1 MNRNLGVRTI
11 VFLTM
16 FLLIFVSFTST
27 VYSVPP
33 TSQEILIVDING
45 SGEYIR
51 IQDAIDN
58 ANSNDIIRIKEGVYS
73 ENNLEIL
80 KKITI
85 VGDKE
90 TNTVIDCR
98 GENGFIISS
107 SHVEI
112 HNIKI
117 INSGEYAIFIEP
129 ESTWCNISH
138 SIIEAAKK
146 NIGIRI
152 RSSYAVISNCN
163 IIGVDSTGT
172 GIEVQGLDNTIK
184 DCNIYGFTVGV
195 LTLVRASNNQIINCN
210 IYNNE
215 IAIDIRINS
224 HANLVSKCNIYV
236 NDLGLIIWQNSNN
249 NLIYL
254 NNFWKND
261 IDAEAEENNTW
272 DDGVRGNYW
281 SQYTGEDKDGD
292 KIGDT
297 PYKISEENI
306 DRYPLTA
313 LILPDEITL
322 PASVEQVTP
331 TWDDTPSF
339 TWSPSVY
346 SNGVKGYSVKIN
358 SMTEIYIGDT
368 TSWTSPYNLA
378 NGVHTFYV
386 KAIGTD
392 DTTSRYS
399 TVTFSIDTTFI
410 DTDGDGWSD
419 EEEQQYG
426 TNLNDIDNY
435 PLDTDLDRTP
445 DVIDTDDDNDGYND
459 EMEQSY
465 ATNTK
470 NPNSHPLD
478 TDNDGVPDEDSPSA
492 DYTGDVDD
500 DDDYLIDTIEI
511 RLGSNPKNGTD
522 VKKVYIT
529 GKPYYLID
537 VTRDNIYDIFYEPT
551 ADSITA
557 VEKRNENYL
566 IDENGDGKWD
576 YIYNTADGSIS
587 PYEEEQILPLMIL
600 IPVAILIIFAILFY
614 TLYYKR
620 YKPTITKI
628 IKKPWRIIKPPATK
642 IPSETRAI
650 DIESAEMIS
659 QTKNLLNHIQKDV
672 EVYMEQLRHLEEQ
685 IKYTPIEKEEIIT
698 PSEEKTTSPEEET
711 MPPEEKITPSEE
723 KIISHDEKITF
734 PEEKTSKLKD
744 ISEIEEQVDELLSR
758 NE

>member
-1 MNRNLGVRTI
+1 MNRKLGVWTI
-11 VFLTM
+11 VFLT
-16 FLLIFVSFTST
+16 LLLFTLVPLSSI
-27 VYSVPP
+27 VISVNP

-58 ANSNDIIRIKEGVYS
+58 ANSNDIIRIKEGIYS
-73 ENNLEIL
+73 ENNLEIK

-90 TNTVIDCR
+90 TTTIIDCG
-98 GENGFIISS
+98 GENGFILESS
-107 SHVEI
+107 YVDI
-112 HNIKI
+112 YNIRL
-117 INSGEYAIFIEP
+117 INSGEYAIFVKP
-129 ESTWCNISH
+129 DSNWCNISH

-152 RSSYAVISNCN
+152 RASYAVVSNCN

-172 GIEVQGLDNTIK
+172 GIEVQGYNNTIK

-195 LTLVRASNNQIINCN
+195 LTLIRSNNNNIVNCN

-236 NDLGLIIWQNSNN
+236 NELGLIIWQNSNN

-261 IDAEAEENNTW
+261 IDAEAQGNNTW
-272 DDGVRGNYW
+272 DDDVRGNYW
-281 SQYTGEDKDGD
+281 SQYTGGDIDGD

-306 DRYPLTA
+306 DRFPLTS

-322 PASVEQVTP
+322 PTSVEQVTP
-331 TWDDTPSF
+331 TWDNTPSF
-339 TWSPSVY
+339 TWSHSVY
-346 SNGVKGYSVKIN
+346 SKGVKEYSVKIN
-358 SMTEIYIGDT
+358 SMPETYIGDT
-368 TSWTSPYNLA
+368 TSWTSPYTLT

-392 DTTSRYS
+392 NTTSRYS
-399 TVTFSIDTTFI
+399 TITFSIDTTFI

-419 EEEQQYG
+419 DEEKQYG

-470 NPNSHPLD
+470 NPNQFPLD

-492 DYTGDVDD
+492 DYKGDVDD

-522 VKKVYIT
+522 AKKVYIT

-537 VTRDNIYDIFYEPT
+537 VTQDNIYDIFYEPT
-551 ADSITA
+551 ADRTTA
-557 VEKRNENYL
+557 VEKHNENYQ

-576 YIYNTADGSIS
+576 YIYNREDGSIS
-587 PYEEEQILPLMIL
+587 PYEEEQILLIIILMPIAL
-600 IPVAILIIFAILFY
+600 LIIFVILFY
-614 TLYYKR
+614 ILYYKR
-620 YKPTITKI
+620 YKPIKSKIT
-628 IKKPWRIIKPPATK
+628 KKPWRTIEPPTTEM
-642 IPSETRAI
+642 PSETRVI

-659 QTKNLLNHIQKDV
+659 QTKNLLHHIQQDV

-685 IKYTPIEKEEIIT
+685 IKYTSIERAEEIT
-698 PSEEKTTSPEEET
+698 PS
-711 MPPEEKITPSEE
+711 
-723 KIISHDEKITF
+723 
-734 PEEKTSKLKD
+734 EEKTSKLKD
-744 ISEIEEQVDELLSR
+744 VREVEEQVDELLSR
-758 NE
+758 N